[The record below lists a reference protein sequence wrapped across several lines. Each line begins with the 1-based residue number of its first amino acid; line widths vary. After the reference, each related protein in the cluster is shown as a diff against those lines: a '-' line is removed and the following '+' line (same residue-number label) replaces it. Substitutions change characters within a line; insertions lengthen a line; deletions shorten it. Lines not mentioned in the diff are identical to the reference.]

1 MEKKLK
7 KTHINVPINIL
18 QKKFCICVGMDH
30 DFIIINGKKEQKKL
44 LDHTKIRKGFSYPHF
59 FLFLLLLL
67 FLSSY
72 SWKRKTTTIIT
83 TLLSFFFSLSST
95 NLENFLFIN
104 VIFTI
109 ESIDQSMEMFL
120 VVVFMPPLF
129 FDDLFFRWNIIS
141 DRRCFFKQIEVIKI
155 LFFSE

>member
-83 TLLSFFFSLSST
+83 TLLSFFFLVVFGKLGKFFVYKCDLY
-95 NLENFLFIN
+95 NRIDR
-104 VIFTI
+104 
-109 ESIDQSMEMFL
+109 SIDGN
-120 VVVFMPPLF
+120 VFGCCFYATAILWRSFFSVKHHFRQTLF
-129 FDDLFFRWNIIS
+129 F
-141 DRRCFFKQIEVIKI
+141 
-155 LFFSE
+155 